1 MDSMSDIC
9 SAVLDGE
16 QLSKISAKAGGRG
29 RKKKAKAVVTEFKSK
44 NLEAERRRREKLAGR
59 LMVLR
64 SLVPII
70 TNLKKASII
79 EDAISYIEMLQN
91 HAKSLDDELQ
101 EMDRLTVSEEEEK
114 TGNESVQELEIC
126 DIHQDEFEVIH
137 IGNNKLLLKI
147 MCKKKRGCFTRFMEM
162 ISNLGFVVTE
172 VNVTSIR
179 NVALILVFVEVT
191 NININAI
198 MEQLKEVLMQGKLE
212 LI

>member
-1 MDSMSDIC
+1 MESMSDIC
-9 SAVLDGE
+9 SVVEDGD
-16 QLSKISAKAGGRG
+16 QLSKMSAKAGGRA

-64 SLVPII
+64 SL
-70 TNLKKASII
+70 LKKASII
-79 EDAISYIEMLQN
+79 EDAIAYIEMLQN

-101 EMDRLTVSEEEEK
+101 EMDGLMVSEEEGK
-114 TGNESVQELEIC
+114 TGTNDKLVQELENC

-147 MCKKKRGCFTRFMEM
+147 LCKKKRGCFTRFMET
-162 ISNLGFVVTE
+162 INNLGFIVTE

-191 NININAI
+191 NINMNAI